1 MASPVIDTAGVF
13 DRSTLDITV
22 WQRSVK
28 ATLRS
33 RKRKTS
39 NRRNHQRCYLFI
51 FPCSSVPEVVTRR
64 EALLNIR
71 DSFNSFFFFFF
82 FCFSHLRNNF
92 HFVRVSNSAQNKHL
106 RSDHF
111 FFFFFSV
118 KAENVTHKTHF
129 RTHSHVRKPSERKR
143 KSKPIRLH
151 FAACHA
157 KKYNLKCLK
166 LATNINVLTTLKVS
180 TIRHFLAWQAHVS
193 SVLLLFVHCICEHLS
208 PAVFMEKLRETCLF
222 QTLLLLTP
230 CVLSQVF
237 PLICG

>member
-1 MASPVIDTAGVF
+1 MASPVIDTASVF

-39 NRRNHQRCYLFI
+39 NRCNHQRCYLFI
-51 FPCSSVPEVVTRR
+51 FPRSSVPEVVTRR

-71 DSFNSFFFFFF
+71 DSFNSFFFFFA
-82 FCFSHLRNNF
+82 F
-92 HFVRVSNSAQNKHL
+92 HIWEIISTLCEWATAHRTNIWGL
-106 RSDHF
+106 TTF
-111 FFFFFSV
+111 FFFLFSV

-166 LATNINVLTTLKVS
+166 LATNINVLTTLKAS

-193 SVLLLFVHCICEHLS
+193 SVLLLSFVHCICEHLS
-208 PAVFMEKLRETCLF
+208 PAVFMEKLRQTCLF
-222 QTLLLLTP
+222 LTLLLLTP